1 MSKGGS
7 TSSEVKLPDW
17 VDAQSQANVAKANQ
31 IASMGYQPWYG
42 PSVAAMTPLQEA
54 SFQNTGSLASAYGM
68 GTPTGA
74 DLTRGGMDAPT
85 QYAGGV
91 RGYSSEPIYSA
102 AKDQWA
108 AANPAQAELYNS
120 FFIDPVTGKVGAN
133 AMPQGLD
140 MGTPTQT
147 ASSSGGSSFDAL
159 PLPSGS
165 APASGGVSGF
175 NPSLKDVLNFA
186 INPVGTVVNG
196 LISRE
201 RTSANP
207 SGAVSTSVRPTAR
220 R

>member
-31 IASMGYQPWYG
+31 VASMGYQPWYG

-74 DLTRGGMDAPT
+74 DLTRGGMDVPT
-85 QYAGGV
+85 EYAGGV

-102 AKDQWA
+102 AKNQWA

-140 MGTPTQT
+140 MGTPTQP

-165 APASGGVSGF
+165 AQSGGASGF
-175 NPSLKDVLNFA
+175 NPSLRDVLNFA

-201 RTSANP
+201 RTSTP
-207 SGAVSTSVRPTAR
+207 QGGAVSTSVRPNAR